1 MAKFSELSL
10 RSFLRNG
17 AQLFGCKAFFYD
29 AGTTTLRTMY
39 QDADLTTAHASPVVM
54 NASGMFPVIYAGV
67 GNYRVRITDSAGG
80 LIDDFDDLEGSPATV
95 DDGGDSG
102 AAFALVT
109 GDMVFSY
116 STATRAGAVRAN
128 GRTIGSASSGATE
141 RANTD
146 AEDLFLHLWNN
157 NSNLAVS
164 GGRGGSAALDWAA
177 NKPIALPDMRG
188 RGPLGLD
195 TMGNTAASRFTGI
208 TFGTGA
214 GNAATLGSYGGSLTS
229 TIAQTNLPAVS
240 ISVTVNSDGSHDH
253 AGSVSDA
260 IGAHLHSGSV
270 TSFAGDHV
278 HDYSV
283 ISTGGYTLEAGA
295 TATTFTTA
303 TISTGT
309 SGNHQ
314 HSLSLVSDGNHQHA
328 LDIALDGAH
337 THTAATANLGS
348 GTALATASGF
358 VLGTWFI
365 LL

>member
-1 MAKFSELSL
+1 MAKFSEVSL

-17 AQLFGCKAFFYD
+17 SQLFGVKAFFFD
-29 AGTTTLRTMY
+29 AGTTTPRTMY
-39 QDADLTTAHASPVVM
+39 QDSDLTVAHAHPVVM
-54 NASGMFPVIYAGV
+54 GASGMMPVIYAGV
-67 GNYRVRITDSAGG
+67 GNYRVRITDSDGAV
-80 LIDDFDDLEGSPATV
+80 IDDFDDLEGATAEAV
-95 DDGGDSG
+95 DGGDSG
-102 AAFALVT
+102 AAFALTT
-109 GDMVFSY
+109 GDVVGSY
-116 STATRAGAVRAN
+116 STAARAGAVRAN
-128 GRTIGSASSGATE
+128 GKTIGSASSGATE
-141 RANTD
+141 RANADT
-146 AEDLFLHLWNN
+146 EDLFLHLWNN
-157 NSNLAVS
+157 DSKLTVS
-164 GGRGGSAALDWAA
+164 GGRGGSAADDWAA
-177 NKPIALPDMRG
+177 NKTIALPDMRG
-188 RGPLGLD
+188 RGALGLD

-208 TFGTGA
+208 TFASGA
-214 GNAATLGSYGGSLTS
+214 GNATTLGSYGGSLTS
-229 TIAQTNLPAVS
+229 TIAQTHLPAVS

-309 SGNHQ
+309 AGNHQ
-314 HSLSLVSDGNHQHA
+314 HTLSLASDGNHQHA

-348 GTALATASGF
+348 GTALPTASGF
-358 VLGTWFI
+358 VLVTWFI